1 MIYIKIMYTVIQLK
15 LHNIIRIV
23 VLCAPFK
30 LHVNTLVVINSTR
43 KEKDMIALTEKRT
56 FKKTE
61 VHDILFSIFEHYG
74 DLVLNG
80 MRILT
85 DSTGLWYTDFNNK
98 FGFYDRETGEE
109 IGITIDLNNIHQIN
123 DMFIEYGDE

>member
-1 MIYIKIMYTVIQLK
+1 MIT
-15 LHNIIRIV
+15 
-23 VLCAPFK
+23 
-30 LHVNTLVVINSTR
+30 
-43 KEKDMIALTEKRT
+43 LTEKRT

-61 VHDILFSIFEHYG
+61 IYDILFSIFEHYE

-80 MRILT
+80 LSIST
-85 DSTGLWYTDFNNK
+85 ESTGLWYTDFNNK

-123 DMFIEYGDE
+123 DMFIEDSEV

>member
-1 MIYIKIMYTVIQLK
+1 MIT
-15 LHNIIRIV
+15 
-23 VLCAPFK
+23 
-30 LHVNTLVVINSTR
+30 
-43 KEKDMIALTEKRT
+43 LTEKRT

-85 DSTGLWYTDFNNK
+85 DSTGLWYTDFDRK
-98 FGFYDRETGEE
+98 FGFYDREKGEE
-109 IGITIDLNNIHQIN
+109 IGITFNVDNVYQIN
-123 DMFIEYGDE
+123 DMFIENSEV

>member
-1 MIYIKIMYTVIQLK
+1 MIT
-15 LHNIIRIV
+15 
-23 VLCAPFK
+23 
-30 LHVNTLVVINSTR
+30 
-43 KEKDMIALTEKRT
+43 LTEKRT

-85 DSTGLWYTDFNNK
+85 DSTGLWYTDL
-98 FGFYDRETGEE
+98 
-109 IGITIDLNNIHQIN
+109 IIN
-123 DMFIEYGDE
+123 LVFMTVKLVKK